1 MSSLYNLISSNNLSG
16 LTNSILTLPH
26 NINNKIN
33 NINIPEE
40 EYHYKNHNLIQPEE
54 EENYYS
60 RLNLKGAGKVM
71 KKRVKHSTPNNKQI
85 DTYTKEKLAKIA
97 KKHGIKLSLK
107 AVKRTKSQ
115 LFNALKRKKLI

>member
-1 MSSLYNLISSNNLSG
+1 MPSLYDLISSNNLSG

-26 NINNKIN
+26 NTKIN

-40 EYHYKNHNLIQPEE
+40 EYHYKNHNLVQPEE

-60 RLNLKGAGKVM
+60 RLNLKGAGK
-71 KKRVKHSTPNNKQI
+71 KRSTPKNKQI

-97 KKHGIKLSLK
+97 KKHYIKLSLK
-107 AVKRTKSQ
+107 GVKRTKLQ

>member
-1 MSSLYNLISSNNLSG
+1 MPILYDLISSNNLSG

-26 NINNKIN
+26 NNSNEYKISN
-33 NINIPEE
+33 NIKNIIPEE
-40 EYHYKNHNLIQPEE
+40 EHYIVAEE
-54 EENYYS
+54 EGNIYS

-71 KKRVKHSTPNNKQI
+71 KKKRKRATPKNKQI

-107 AVKRTKSQ
+107 GVKRTKSQ

>member
-1 MSSLYNLISSNNLSG
+1 MHSLYDLISSNNLSG

-26 NINNKIN
+26 NTKIN

-40 EYHYKNHNLIQPEE
+40 EYHYKNHNLVQPEE

-71 KKRVKHSTPNNKQI
+71 KKRAIPKNKQI

-107 AVKRTKSQ
+107 GVKRTKLQ